1 MSTRIAFIGLG
12 VMGAPMARN
21 LAKKYDV
28 TVFDVD
34 QPRMNAIPGATKAGG
49 ASAAAGNADI
59 VFLSLPGSEVVEQ
72 TVLGEGGLKT
82 AMKRESIIVDNS
94 TTSPTVSQ
102 KLAKSLEQAGISFLD
117 APVSGGEKAAIE
129 GTLSVMVGG
138 RQEVFD
144 RCREALGCIG
154 TTVIRVGDSGMGGVA
169 KLVNNL
175 IVGITFVAVAEGF
188 ALGTRS
194 GVDPEVLY
202 QAIRNGWAGSK
213 VLDVSAEA
221 MLPRNFKPGGTVDIH
236 WKDLGYALALARE
249 MDVPVPA
256 TALAHEIFKTARASG
271 RGRLSQPAIVQM
283 WEELLGIEVR
293 GKDVPH

>member
-34 QPRMNAIPGATKAGG
+34 QPRMNAIPGAAKAGD
-49 ASAAAGNADI
+49 AAAAAGNADI

-293 GKDVPH
+293 GKDVPR